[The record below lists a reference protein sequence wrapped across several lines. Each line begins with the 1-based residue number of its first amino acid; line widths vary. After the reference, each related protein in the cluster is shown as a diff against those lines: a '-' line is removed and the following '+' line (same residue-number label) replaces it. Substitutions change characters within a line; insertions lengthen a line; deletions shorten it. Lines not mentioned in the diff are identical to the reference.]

1 MSRSVR
7 KTQLMCHFFKLFSLS
22 IKEAQLPNID
32 GVFGFWIKSP
42 SCKPGQCYFLL
53 LLGKKNFHYS
63 SFSYSTLLPLN
74 LLVEI
79 LFYGCSK
86 WLQSLHQTCACTGAL
101 VVFML
106 NAPIILYLGLSRLRK
121 YWIYKYL
128 VVKPSAVFRAPVV
141 IFRKS
146 SVSCF
151 LPLIVQSCHATRF
164 ISDGGNNVFR
174 DKTKQQL
181 K

>member
-63 SFSYSTLLPLN
+63 SFSYSTLLPFN

-101 VVFML
+101 VVWLPTCITNNPRTEKRDFG
-106 NAPIILYLGLSRLRK
+106 YHRLP
-121 YWIYKYL
+121 
-128 VVKPSAVFRAPVV
+128 PSPPLPPTTVV
-141 IFRKS
+141 IS
-146 SVSCF
+146 SQDWVAQILKNNFHSF
-151 LPLIVQSCHATRF
+151 LKEFERL
-164 ISDGGNNVFR
+164 N
-174 DKTKQQL
+174 L
-181 K
+181 